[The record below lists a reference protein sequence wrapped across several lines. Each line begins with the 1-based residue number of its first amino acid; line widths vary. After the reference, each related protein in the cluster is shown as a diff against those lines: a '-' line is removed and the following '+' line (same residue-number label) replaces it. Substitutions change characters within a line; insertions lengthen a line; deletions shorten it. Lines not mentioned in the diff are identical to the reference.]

1 VPKIFILAF
10 YTCFTTV
17 MTKFYIFVILSFFAI
32 GVNAQYNWEI
42 GGGINATN
50 YLGDIGGGA
59 ESGRNSIAD
68 LKMSETKVGITAFTR
83 YRIGR
88 LFSAGAFFTYGRI
101 AGADSLSEN
110 PSRRGRNLS
119 FRNDLYELALRL
131 DVNLYTN
138 YDVGRK
144 GYYNP
149 DFRLY
154 LFGGIAGTYSNPKAK
169 YEGEWHKLQIL
180 TTEGQFKPYSKILF
194 AIPVGLGFYF
204 TYDRVNRFGFEAQ
217 YSFTFSDYLDDV
229 STVYAE
235 PSDLPNDLSR
245 ALANRREELDDD
257 DLPDPRNY
265 TAGNK
270 RGNPDNFDS
279 YMFLRV
285 TYSRVLRGKSGYY
298 KRGQYNFLH
307 RKNKKRRK
315 SRAKF

>member
-1 VPKIFILAF
+1 MTRFFLFI
-10 YTCFTTV
+10 
-17 MTKFYIFVILSFFAI
+17 ILLFISF
-32 GVNAQYNWEI
+32 GVDAQYNWEI

-50 YLGDIGGGA
+50 YLGDIGGGIEA
-59 ESGRNSIAD
+59 GKNSIAD
-68 LKMSETKVGITAFTR
+68 LKMSETKLGITAFTR
-83 YRIGR
+83 YRLDR
-88 LFSAGAFFTYGRI
+88 RFSLGAFLTYGRI
-101 AGADSLSEN
+101 SGADSLSEN

-119 FRNDLYELALRL
+119 FRNDLYELALRV

-154 LFGGIAGTYSNPKAK
+154 AFGGIAGTYSSPKAR
-169 YEGEWHKLQIL
+169 YEGEWHKLHEL
-180 TTEGQFKPYSKILF
+180 NTENLFKQYSKIIF
-194 AIPVGLGFYF
+194 AVPAGLGFYF

-229 STVYAE
+229 STIYAD
-235 PSDLPNDLSR
+235 PAKLPNDLSR
-245 ALANRREELDDD
+245 ALANRRGEVDDD
-257 DLPDPRNY
+257 DLPHPNNY
-265 TAGNK
+265 TEGNK
-270 RGNPDNFDS
+270 RGNPDNYDS

-307 RKNKKRRK
+307 RKSRKKRK

>member
-1 VPKIFILAF
+1 MGA
-10 YTCFTTV
+10 
-17 MTKFYIFVILSFFAI
+17 
-32 GVNAQYNWEI
+32 NAQYNWEI

-50 YLGDIGGGA
+50 YLGDIGGGI
-59 ESGRNSIAD
+59 ESGKNSIAD
-68 LKMSETKVGITAFTR
+68 LKMSETKLGITAFTR
-83 YRIGR
+83 YRLDR
-88 LFSAGAFFTYGRI
+88 RFSLGAFLTYGRI
-101 AGADSLSEN
+101 SGADSLSEN

-131 DVNLYTN
+131 DINLYTN

-154 LFGGIAGTYSNPKAK
+154 AFGGIAGTYSSPKAN
-169 YEGEWHKLQIL
+169 YQGEWHKLQEL
-180 TTEGQFKPYSKILF
+180 NTENLFKQYSKIIL
-194 AIPVGLGFYF
+194 AVPVGLGFYF

-217 YSFTFSDYLDDV
+217 YSFTFNDYLDDV
-229 STVYAE
+229 STIYADQ
-235 PSDLPNDLSR
+235 SKLPNDLSR
-245 ALANRREELDDD
+245 ALANRRGEVDDD
-257 DLPDPRNY
+257 DLPHPNNY
-265 TAGNK
+265 TEGNK
-270 RGNPDNFDS
+270 RGNPDNYDS

-307 RKNKKRRK
+307 RKSRKKRK